1 MKIIINCT
9 LRIRGNEQVKNVSL
23 LLTLVLMLILGG
35 CGATNTNQGSSTGAA
50 PAAKDTMQPKEPV
63 PTKDAKA
70 SSAIDRTITHEMG
83 TVTLKKAPERV
94 VYLFAG
100 AVDIGVALGVKPVGA
115 VESVDQKPWF
125 KYLGESMKDVKSLGE
140 ESQPN
145 IEAII
150 ALKPDLIIATKV
162 RHEKIYPQLSSIA
175 PTIVTKDLADWKDNL
190 KLAADALD
198 KKDAAAKIMGD
209 WSARVADFKKKMGDK
224 LATTEVSIIR
234 FEKDNSAKF
243 YVTGFPGLIVKEL
256 GLSLPK
262 AQRIEGLTGS
272 GVNLTSK
279 EHIPQ
284 LDGDYIFDITTQ
296 LPDQKNILQ
305 YQQEWTSHPLW
316 KDLKG
321 VKTGKYFKVDPIT
334 WNLGGGALAAK
345 IILDDLFTHFGIK

>member
-1 MKIIINCT
+1 MKHISILIG
-9 LRIRGNEQVKNVSL
+9 LIL
-23 LLTLVLMLILGG
+23 LLVLAGCGITHTNLGG
-35 CGATNTNQGSSTGAA
+35 SPGNST
-50 PAAKDTMQPKEPV
+50 PAATEAVQPKEAVPV
-63 PTKDAKA
+63 KEN
-70 SSAIDRTITHEMG
+70 SSTAIVNKTITHEMG
-83 TVTLKKAPERV
+83 TFTLNKTPERV

-125 KYLGESMKDVKSLGE
+125 RYLGSTMNGVKSLGE

-175 PTIVTKDLADWKDNL
+175 PTIVTKDLADWKVNI
-190 KLAADALD
+190 KLMADALN
-198 KKDAAAKIMGD
+198 KQEAEATIIAD
-209 WSARVADFKKKMGDK
+209 WNTRIAGFKQKMGDK
-224 LATTEVSIIR
+224 LPTTEVSIIR

-243 YVTGFPGLIVKEL
+243 YVTGFPGLIIKEL
-256 GLSLPK
+256 GLPIPK
-262 AQRIEGLTGS
+262 AQQIEGLTGS
-272 GVNLTSK
+272 GVNLISK

-296 LPDQKNILQ
+296 LPDQKNTLQ
-305 YQQEWTSHPLW
+305 YQQEWITHPIW

-321 VKTGKYFKVDPIT
+321 VKNGKYFKVDPIT

-345 IILDDLFTHFGIK
+345 LILDDLYTHFGIQ